1 MRPYVL
7 DNSCP
12 ILYEDANDVTGFI
25 VNKMIR
31 ELFRKPG
38 VSESRM
44 EGASTPGGHLFSVP
58 SDTVINTRL
67 SHAV

>member
-38 VSESRM
+38 VSETVGWREQVPQ
-44 EGASTPGGHLFSVP
+44 EGIFSQCHL
-58 SDTVINTRL
+58 TL
-67 SHAV
+67 S